1 MQAGPPLTVFVLQVS
16 YSTLAGANG
25 AKEQNSTTC
34 IYQIC
39 EVINT
44 TGKKKKKKSKNYKLS
59 TAFNDICYHASK
71 ILHRTETKQIKVIQW
86 SNQDLSNR

>member
-1 MQAGPPLTVFVLQVS
+1 MQAGPPLRVFVLQVS

-39 EVINT
+39 EIINT
-44 TGKKKKKKSKNYKLS
+44 TGKKKKKRV
-59 TAFNDICYHASK
+59 K
-71 ILHRTETKQIKVIQW
+71 IISFLLPLMIFVIMQVRYFIEQKQNK
-86 SNQDLSNR
+86 